1 VVTAELPALTDGD
14 PVPADVS
21 LLEALEAPE
30 APEAPEVPEAP
41 EELVAAVA
49 GDATTDA

>member
-21 LLEALEAPE
+21 LLEAPE
-30 APEAPEVPEAP
+30 APEAP